1 MSNFFN
7 WLENRIADYEVAR
20 QRGVKAYDTRL
31 QRAAANRNEGA
42 EPVFSEKSGRLHAP
56 FDGYVWVW
64 QEGDNEFEAAYLA
77 GQYLP
82 FPKERESIALGA
94 FGEQTKFV
102 VPANRADKFMMQ
114 WQELPAVTREI
125 VNVYASRVF
134 DDKHGKPMRY
144 VTVSHCP
151 QDICEAI
158 HDKLVGDLIRLQK
171 YQQEQ
176 RDAQRAERDAAHE
189 AGEDA
194 PEGRVVITGTVLA
207 FKRQE
212 SIYGDVLKML
222 VQDDRGF
229 RVWGSVPVSLE
240 DAERESRIT
249 FTATVTAS
257 DRDAKF
263 GFFKRPAKAAVLDL
277 EAAA

>member
-1 MSNFFN
+1 MTNFWG
-7 WLENRIADYEVAR
+7 WLENRIAEYEVAR
-20 QRGVKAYDTRL
+20 QRGLKAYDTRL
-31 QRAAANRNEGA
+31 ANAAANRNKGA
-42 EPVFSEKSGRLHAP
+42 EPIFSEKSGRLHAP

-64 QEGDNEFEAAYLA
+64 CEGDTEFEAAYLA

-94 FGEQTKFV
+94 FGEETKFV
-102 VPANRADKFMMQ
+102 VPANRADKFMTQ
-114 WQELPAVTREI
+114 WQELSAATREI

-134 DDKHGKPMRY
+134 DDRDGKPMRY
-144 VTVSHCP
+144 VTVSQCP

-158 HDKLVGDLIRLQK
+158 HEKLVGDLIRLQK

-176 RDAQRAERDAAHE
+176 RDAERAERDAAHE
-189 AGEDA
+189 AGENA

-207 FKRQE
+207 FKVQE
-212 SIYGDVLKML
+212 SMYGDVLKML

-229 RVWGSVPVSLE
+229 RVWGSVPSSLD

-257 DRDAKF
+257 DKDAKF
-263 GFFKRPAKAAVLDL
+263 GFFKRPTKAEVIS
-277 EAAA
+277 EAMAA